1 MFDRVK
7 NNLHINSL
15 ARRLRVAF
23 TSIILLLIFSGVMSL
38 LELERV
44 SHDTEEILMASKS
57 NVDIA
62 GEMIAALNEQN
73 DAMIYMAVVG
83 DERESRRVQCLNS
96 IEHLR
101 LATESACER
110 MSTTENAVAADSLR
124 MQAER
129 INQMANDYLDKR
141 VHLHILET
149 EATDSITPFNTQ
161 IWYADQY
168 KVQYMNMSRHI
179 TKYMTGTNSTLGPE
193 VNNLSHTARRAVTPV
208 FISLLVMLV
217 VVIMFYYF
225 LRIYYLNPVLR
236 INRSLGDYLTYKMP
250 FDEDMEARDELK
262 TLRDHI
268 ARLIS
273 KLN

>member
-208 FISLLVMLV
+208 FISLIVMFVAML
-217 VVIMFYYF
+217 MLYYF
-225 LRIYYLNPVLR
+225 LLVYFIRPVLR
-236 INRSLGDYLTYKMP
+236 INRNLGDYLSFRMP
-250 FDEDMEARDELK
+250 FDKDTSCRDEIA
-262 TLRDHI
+262 TLRERI
-268 ARLIS
+268 ITLID
-273 KLN
+273 KIR